1 MTMSSDRQTATIY
14 DFTARLRAVGR
25 GGRSTPKPEAPAIQ
39 APVVEYGSGWYHD
52 AAIQDPD
59 RTRRQ

>member
-1 MTMSSDRQTATIY
+1 MTMSSERQTATIY

-25 GGRSTPKPEAPAIQ
+25 GSRPTAKPDAPAIQ

-52 AAIQDPD
+52 AAIQEPA
-59 RTRRQ
+59 RTPRQ

>member
-1 MTMSSDRQTATIY
+1 MTMSSERQTATIY
-14 DFTARLRAVGR
+14 DFTARLRAAGR
-25 GGRSTPKPEAPAIQ
+25 GVRPAAKPEAPAIQ
-39 APVVEYGSGWYHD
+39 APIVECGSGWYHD